1 MREKI
6 ILFGGGGHCR
16 SCIDVI
22 EAGKKYRI
30 AGIIDVAE
38 KVNQSV
44 LEYTIIGTD
53 NDLSQLVKRYRHFFI
68 TIGQIKNADVRIE
81 KFQLLNSL
89 GVNLPVIIS
98 PFAHVSRYSNIG
110 EGTIIM
116 HNVVVN
122 AGAKIGR
129 NCIINTGAIIEHDA
143 VIGDHC
149 HISTAAV
156 VNGGTIIGEGVF
168 FGSQSR
174 SKQYI
179 NIGDYAS
186 VQSGVTVFADV
197 PERTIFKIKD
207 FVKGPGLKDDTSE

>member
-1 MREKI
+1 MMEDL

-22 EAGKKYRI
+22 EAGKEYHI

-44 LEYTIIGTD
+44 LEYPIIGTD
-53 NDLSQLVKRYRHFFI
+53 DDLDRLVKKYRHFLI
-68 TIGQIKNADVRIE
+68 TIGQIGSADLRIE
-81 KFQLLNSL
+81 KFERLKDL
-89 GVNLPVIIS
+89 GAIFPVIVS
-98 PFAHVSRYSNIG
+98 PFARVSKHSVIG

-156 VNGGTIIGEGVF
+156 VNGGTIIGERTF
-168 FGSQSR
+168 LGSNCNT
-174 SKQYI
+174 KQYI
-179 NIGDYAS
+179 EIGGGSLINSGIS
-186 VQSGVTVFADV
+186 VRRSV
-197 PERTIFKIKD
+197 PPGKKILLER
-207 FVKGPGLKDDTSE
+207 LKH

>member
-1 MREKI
+1 MSEKI

-22 EAGKKYRI
+22 EAGKKYQI

-44 LEYTIIGTD
+44 LGYPIIGTD
-53 NDLSQLVKRYRHFFI
+53 KDLGELVKKYRHFFI
-68 TIGQIKNADVRIE
+68 TIGQIESADVRIE
-81 KFQLLNSL
+81 KFKFLNRL
-89 GVNLPVIIS
+89 GVNFPVIIS
-98 PFAHVSRYSNIG
+98 PVARVTGHAVIG

-156 VNGGTIIGEGVF
+156 VNGGTKIGSKTFLGSNSSTKQYIEIGEG
-168 FGSQSR
+168 SL
-174 SKQYI
+174 I
-179 NIGDYAS
+179 N
-186 VQSGVTVFADV
+186 SGVSVRKNL
-197 PERTIFKIKD
+197 PPGSKILQEK
-207 FVKGPGLKDDTSE
+207 

>member
-1 MREKI
+1 MMEDL

-22 EAGKKYRI
+22 ETEGKYHI

-38 KVNQSV
+38 KVSQDV
-44 LEYTIIGTD
+44 LGYRIIGTD
-53 NDLSQLVKRYRHFFI
+53 DDLNRLAKEYRYFFI

-81 KFQLLNSL
+81 KFHLLNSL

-98 PFAHVSRYSNIG
+98 PRAHVSRHSVIG

-156 VNGGTIIGEGVF
+156 VNGGTIIGAKTF
-168 FGSQSR
+168 LGSNS
-174 SKQYI
+174 STKQYI
-179 NIGDYAS
+179 EIGEGS
-186 VQSGVTVFADV
+186 LVNSGINVSTNL
-197 PERTIFKIKD
+197 PPGSKIYQEK
-207 FVKGPGLKDDTSE
+207 

>member
-22 EAGKKYRI
+22 ETEGRYRI
-30 AGIIDVAE
+30 AGIVDVAE
-38 KVNQSV
+38 KVNQLV
-44 LEYTIIGTD
+44 LGYPIIGTD
-53 NDLSQLVKRYRHFFI
+53 DDLGELVKKYRYFLI
-68 TIGQIKNADVRIE
+68 TIGQIESADLRIE
-81 KFQLLNSL
+81 KYQLLSGL
-89 GVNLPVIIS
+89 GASFPVIIS
-98 PFAHVSRYSNIG
+98 PYAHVSGHSVIG

-122 AGAKIGR
+122 AGAGIGK

-156 VNGGTIIGEGVF
+156 VNGGTKIGSRTFLGSNCNTKQYIEIGEGSLVNSGISVRKNLPP
-168 FGSQSR
+168 GS
-174 SKQYI
+174 
-179 NIGDYAS
+179 
-186 VQSGVTVFADV
+186 
-197 PERTIFKIKD
+197 KILQEK
-207 FVKGPGLKDDTSE
+207 

>member
-1 MREKI
+1 MMEDL

-22 EAGKKYRI
+22 EAGKKYHI

-44 LEYTIIGTD
+44 LGYPIIGTD
-53 NDLSQLVKRYRHFFI
+53 DDLGRLVKKYRHFLVA
-68 TIGQIKNADVRIE
+68 IGQVESAGVRIE
-81 KFQLLNSL
+81 KFQQL
-89 GVNLPVIIS
+89 GKLGASFPVILS
-98 PFAHVSRYSNIG
+98 PFAHVSKHSVIG

-156 VNGGTIIGEGVF
+156 VNGGTIIGAKTF
-168 FGSQSR
+168 LGSNSNT
-174 SKQYI
+174 KQYI
-179 NIGDYAS
+179 EIGEGSLINSGIS
-186 VQSGVTVFADV
+186 VRRSVPSGG
-197 PERTIFKIKD
+197 KIYKE
-207 FVKGPGLKDDTSE
+207 K

>member
-1 MREKI
+1 MMEDL

-22 EAGKKYRI
+22 EEGKEYHI

-44 LEYTIIGTD
+44 LGYGIIGTD
-53 NDLSQLVKRYRHFFI
+53 DDLNRLVKKCRNFLV
-68 TIGQIKNADVRIE
+68 TIGQIGSAEVRVE
-81 KFQLLNSL
+81 KFDLLKRL
-89 GVNLPVIIS
+89 GAVLPVIIS
-98 PFAHVSRYSNIG
+98 PLAHVSRRSIVG

-122 AGAKIGR
+122 AGARIGR

-156 VNGGTIIGEGVF
+156 VNGGTVVGAKTFLGSNSETKQYIEIGEGSLVNS
-168 FGSQSR
+168 GISVRKSVPPGKKILLEKSR
-174 SKQYI
+174 H
-179 NIGDYAS
+179 
-186 VQSGVTVFADV
+186 
-197 PERTIFKIKD
+197 
-207 FVKGPGLKDDTSE
+207 

>member
-1 MREKI
+1 MEDL
-6 ILFGGGGHCR
+6 ILFGGGGHCK

-44 LEYTIIGTD
+44 LGYTIIGTD
-53 NDLSQLVKRYRHFFI
+53 DDLGELAKKYRYFLV
-68 TIGQIKNADVRIE
+68 TIGQIESADVRIE
-81 KFQLLNSL
+81 KFQHLKEL
-89 GVNLPVIIS
+89 GVSLPVIVS
-98 PFAHVSRYSNIG
+98 PRAHVSRHSVIG

-129 NCIINTGAIIEHDA
+129 NCIINTGAIIEHDV

-174 SKQYI
+174 SKQGI
-179 NIGDYAS
+179 KIGEYTT
-186 VQSGVTVFADV
+186 VQSGVTVFADL
-197 PERTIFKIKD
+197 PSRSTFRIRD

>member
-1 MREKI
+1 MMEDL

-22 EAGKKYRI
+22 EEEGRYRI

-38 KVNQSV
+38 KVKQDV
-44 LEYTIIGTD
+44 LGYSIIGTD
-53 NDLSQLVKRYRHFFI
+53 GDLDRLAKEYRYFFI
-68 TIGQIKNADVRIE
+68 TIGHIKSADVRIE
-81 KFQLLNSL
+81 KFQLLSKL
-89 GVNLPVIIS
+89 GASLPVIIS
-98 PFAHVSRYSNIG
+98 PRAHVSRHSVIG

-129 NCIINTGAIIEHDA
+129 NCIINTGAIVEHDA

-156 VNGGTIIGEGVF
+156 VNGGTIIGAKTF
-168 FGSQSR
+168 LGSNS
-174 SKQYI
+174 STKQYI
-179 NIGDYAS
+179 EIGEGSLINSGIS
-186 VQSGVTVFADV
+186 VRVNLPPGS
-197 PERTIFKIKD
+197 KIYQEK
-207 FVKGPGLKDDTSE
+207 